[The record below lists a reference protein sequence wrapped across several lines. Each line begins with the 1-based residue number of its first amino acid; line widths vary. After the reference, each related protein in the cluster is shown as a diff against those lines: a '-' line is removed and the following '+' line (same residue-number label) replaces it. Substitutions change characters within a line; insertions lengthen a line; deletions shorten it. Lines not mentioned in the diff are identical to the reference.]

1 LEVGYHNPGSGTAE
15 NFQPNN
21 SQSKKIFNLEVNGEG
36 SDGSI
41 VISHEEIDFKT
52 VKITEQKKIN
62 FTLKNTSNCAF
73 FIDLHF
79 KNNKFTEGY
88 IPPTEN
94 QINSVFSLDF
104 KEGTLPANS

>member
-1 LEVGYHNPGSGTAE
+1 MEVGYHNPGSGTEE
-15 NFQPNN
+15 NFN
-21 SQSKKIFNLEVNGEG
+21 STGLQSKKVFTLEVNGEG

-79 KNNKFTEGY
+79 KNNSFTEGY
-88 IPPTEN
+88 IPPNDN
-94 QINSVFSLDF
+94 QITSVFNLDF